1 MGTKYLIAF
10 KRKEVWAC
18 VNATSD
24 EKPITEIPSDA
35 TEQFFGTLNDLSE
48 LELNRFQAGCV
59 IYNSNKTLAFDHAK
73 FKELIPSERSDEE
86 VALELVHYNRLDAYP
101 SIGDQLDSLYKAGSF
116 DAEMTA
122 KIKAVKDKFPK

>member
-1 MGTKYLIAF
+1 MGTKHLIAF

-48 LELNRFQAGCV
+48 LELKRFQAGCV
-59 IYNSNKTLAFDHAK
+59 I
-73 FKELIPSERSDEE
+73 
-86 VALELVHYNRLDAYP
+86 
-101 SIGDQLDSLYKAGSF
+101 
-116 DAEMTA
+116 
-122 KIKAVKDKFPK
+122 